1 MVERDWHRMKMW
13 EQECVSEHDVG
24 QIINAPV
31 LQMLDES
38 VEVAKM
44 VLRILE
50 IAHGFHGKLIY

>member
-13 EQECVSEHDVG
+13 EQECVSKYDVG
-24 QIINAPV
+24 QIIDAPV
-31 LQMLDES
+31 PQMSEES

-50 IAHGFHGKLIY
+50 IVHVLHGKLIY

>member
-24 QIINAPV
+24 QIIDAPV
-31 LQMLDES
+31 HQMLEES

-44 VLRILE
+44 VPRILQ
-50 IAHGFHGKLIY
+50 IVHVHHGKLVY